1 MKIGGVGN
9 RVVALYTLLLLGS
22 RKFEIWKGFFVLCAF
37 AQVVEPVLH
46 LEKKLREMDRDKQS
60 SKHTFGAWSD
70 PTNKFC
76 GWLDG
81 LTSIGY
87 AGPAPG

>member
-1 MKIGGVGN
+1 MGIWGESMHVGSSLPALRPKAG
-9 RVVALYTLLLLGS
+9 RVYPPPEGYK
-22 RKFEIWKGFFVLCAF
+22 RKN
-37 AQVVEPVLH
+37 
-46 LEKKLREMDRDKQS
+46 LREMDRDKQS

>member
-60 SKHTFGAWSD
+60 SKHTIGAWSD
-70 PTNKFC
+70 PTNKFY